1 VPDDVTLAR
10 LWRKLSDNQRLHL
23 VNELP
28 GIRRVQTSDFVVA
41 GRVLDR
47 LGLFARPSY
56 LTRLSKEGEELAR
69 WAVENG
75 YARRTDTGWDIHAP
89 EAPRRSRID
98 RNRLAELAEKGLHA
112 AAIAAELNVTR
123 EAVRQA
129 AQRHNLTLSP
139 KSVKPKP
146 APRPPRVVRRERLVV
161 AVTADE
167 LATIQQAAASAGLS
181 VSTYLRR
188 TVLDDDPPT
197 V

>member
-1 VPDDVTLAR
+1 VPDDVTPTR

-23 VNELP
+23 MNELP
-28 GIRRVQTSDFVVA
+28 GVERVRTSNFVVA

-47 LGLFARPSY
+47 LGLFDRTSY
-56 LTRLSKEGEELAR
+56 HRTMLSAEGESLAR
-69 WAVENG
+69 WAVDHG
-75 YARRTDTGWDIHAP
+75 YAQRTDTGWRFHVP

-98 RNRLAELAEKGLHA
+98 RNQIVELAEKGLHA
-112 AAIAAELNVTR
+112 AAIADELGVSR

-129 AQRHNLTLSP
+129 AQRHNLTLP
-139 KSVKPKP
+139 PKP
-146 APRPPRVVRRERLVV
+146 RKPRAALPPRVVRGERVGF
-161 AVTADE
+161 AVTAAE

-181 VSTYLRR
+181 VSAYLRR